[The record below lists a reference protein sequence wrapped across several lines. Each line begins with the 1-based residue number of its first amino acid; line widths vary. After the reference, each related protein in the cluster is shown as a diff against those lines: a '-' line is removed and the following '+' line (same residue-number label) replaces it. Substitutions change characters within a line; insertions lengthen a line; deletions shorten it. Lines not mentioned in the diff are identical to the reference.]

1 MDDKFGEILTKARKA
16 VKLTQTEAAEKADVT
31 LRTWQRYEA
40 GDVPSNK
47 KLKII
52 DNILGTT
59 FAATQKEKPQ
69 IVANDALGV
78 ILSKV
83 VKADAMQ
90 EVLLEAIAEL
100 LAHNLNSPVT
110 SVLDGLKKAVENRT
124 AVKSDQLQRKE

>member
-1 MDDKFGEILTKARKA
+1 MDDRFGEILTKARKA